1 MTDDIRKAIGL
12 VRHQII
18 SPVLMETDRAQMKY
32 FREIAKQEFNMP
44 GQGKKRFAAETM
56 KGWLRLYRNHGF
68 TGLLPKE
75 RWDRNRQ
82 RSMTPEMGLRVTELR
97 KELLELNVMQFY
109 KRCIRDKM
117 IGEPPLC
124 QQTVRRYLKAHGLF
138 LQGESIKAR
147 KRYEMDRFGELWVGD
162 FMHGPMLDAPKR
174 RKAILLGIIDDHSR
188 VIVGHRWSFQ
198 ESTLP
203 LEHVFK
209 DALLKYG
216 IPDKLYVDN
225 GPSFISDYLRLVCA
239 HLNIALIH
247 SKPYDSPS
255 RGKIER
261 FWRTVREGFL
271 SQFKGTSLQELND
284 AFDIWLR
291 DEYHLK
297 PHAGI
302 DCRPLDRYQ
311 LSLSEYPR
319 QRANEE
325 ILEEFFLAKIFRKVN
340 KDATIS
346 LKNLIYEVPPQYIG
360 KKVELRYRQDNQREL
375 FLYEK
380 DKRITSIKVVD
391 ARANGKAYKPRS
403 RNTVIA
409 YQAETTCLPTLD

>member
-32 FREIAKQEFNMP
+32 FRSMAKQEFNMP
-44 GQGKKRFAAETM
+44 GIGKKMFSASTM
-56 KGWLRLYRNHGF
+56 KGWLRQYRNHGF
-68 TGLLPKE
+68 SGLTPKG
-75 RWDRNRQ
+75 RFDRDRQ
-82 RSMTPEMGLRVTELR
+82 RSMTPEMALRVSALR
-97 KELLELNVMQFY
+97 KTLLELNVMQFY
-109 KRCIRDKM
+109 KCCVRDKI
-117 IGEPPLC
+117 IGDPPLC
-124 QQTVRRYLKAHGLF
+124 QQTVRRYLKANNLF
-138 LQGESIKAR
+138 LPQDEIKAR

-188 VIVGHRWSFQ
+188 VIVGYRWSFQ

-203 LEHVFK
+203 IEQVFK
-209 DALLKYG
+209 EALLKYG
-216 IPDKLYVDN
+216 LPDKLYVDN

-239 HLNIALIH
+239 HLNIALVH

-271 SQFKGTSLQELND
+271 SQFKGKSLQEIND
-284 AFDIWLR
+284 AFDVWLR

-297 PHAGI
+297 PHGGI

-319 QRANEE
+319 QRVNEE
-325 ILEEFFLAKIFRKVN
+325 VLEEFFLAKIFRKVN

-346 LKNLIYEVPPQYIG
+346 MKNLIYEVPPQYIG
-360 KKVELRYRQDNQREL
+360 KKVELRYRQDNPREL
-375 FLYEK
+375 FLYDY
-380 DKRITSIKVVD
+380 DKRVTAIKVVD
-391 ARANGKAYKPRS
+391 ARANGKTYKPRS

-409 YQAETTCLPTLD
+409 YQSEIK

>member
-1 MTDDIRKAIGL
+1 MTEDIRKAIGL

-18 SPVLMETDRAQMKY
+18 SPVLMETDRAQRRY
-32 FREIAKQEFNMP
+32 FRGIADQEFNLP
-44 GQGKKRFAAETM
+44 GIGRKKFAAETM
-56 KGWLRLYRNHGF
+56 RGWLKQYRKHGLVGI
-68 TGLLPKE
+68 TPKLRE
-75 RWDRNRQ
+75 DRHRQ
-82 RSMTPEMGLRVTELR
+82 RSMMPEVALRVTELR
-97 KELLELNVMQFY
+97 KELLELNVTQFY
-109 KRCIRDKM
+109 KCCVRSKI
-117 IGEPPLC
+117 IGERPLS
-124 QQTVRRYLKAHGLF
+124 QQTVRRYLKANNLF
-138 LQGESIKAR
+138 LPADQIKAR

-188 VIVGHRWSFQ
+188 VIVGYRWSFQ

-203 LEHVFK
+203 IEQVFK
-209 DALLKYG
+209 EALLKYG
-216 IPDKLYVDN
+216 LPDKLYVDN
-225 GPSFISDYLRLVCA
+225 GPSFVSDYLRTVCA
-239 HLNIALIH
+239 HLNIALVH

-271 SQFKGTSLQELND
+271 SQFKGKSLQEIND
-284 AFDIWLR
+284 AFDVWLR

-297 PHAGI
+297 PHGGI

-319 QRANEE
+319 QRVNEE
-325 ILEEFFLAKIFRKVN
+325 VLEEFFLAKIFRKVN

-346 LKNLIYEVPPQYIG
+346 KENLIYEVPPQYIG
-360 KKVELRYRQDNQREL
+360 KRVELRYRQDNPREL
-375 FLYEK
+375 FLYDNEK
-380 DKRITSIKVVD
+380 RVVAIKVVD
-391 ARANGKAYKPRS
+391 ARANGKTYKPRS

-409 YQAETTCLPTLD
+409 YQSEIK

>member
-1 MTDDIRKAIGL
+1 MTEDMRKAIGL

-18 SPVLMETDRAQMKY
+18 SPVLMETDRGQMKY
-32 FREIAKQEFNMP
+32 FRSMAKQEFNMP
-44 GQGKKRFAAETM
+44 GQGKKIFSVSTM
-56 KGWLRLYRNHGF
+56 KGWLKQYRKHGF
-68 TGLLPKE
+68 SGLTPKG
-75 RWDRNRQ
+75 RFDRDRQ
-82 RSMTPEMGLRVTELR
+82 RSLTPEMCLRVTEFR
-97 KELLELNVMQFY
+97 KNLVELNVAQFY
-109 KRCIRDKM
+109 KCCVRDQI
-117 IGEPPLC
+117 IGDPPLS
-124 QQTVRRYLKAHGLF
+124 QQTVRRYLKANNLF
-138 LQGESIKAR
+138 LPQAEIKAR

-188 VIVGHRWSFQ
+188 VIVGYRWSFQ

-203 LEHVFK
+203 LEQVFK
-209 DALLKYG
+209 EALLKYG
-216 IPDKLYVDN
+216 LPDKLYVDN
-225 GPSFISDYLRLVCA
+225 GPSFVSEYLKLVCA
-239 HLNIALIH
+239 HLNIALVH

-271 SQFKGTSLQELND
+271 SQFKGKSLQEIND

-297 PHAGI
+297 PHGGI

-319 QRANEE
+319 QRVNEE
-325 ILEEFFLAKIFRKVN
+325 VLEEFFLATIFRRVN

-346 LKNLIYEVPPQYIG
+346 MKNLIYEVPPQYIG
-360 KKVELRYRQDNQREL
+360 NKVELRYRQDNPREL
-375 FLYEK
+375 FLY
-380 DKRITSIKVVD
+380 DCGKRIGAIKVVD
-391 ARANGKAYKPRS
+391 ARANGKMYQPRS
-403 RNTVIA
+403 RNTVLA
-409 YQAETTCLPTLD
+409 YQSETK